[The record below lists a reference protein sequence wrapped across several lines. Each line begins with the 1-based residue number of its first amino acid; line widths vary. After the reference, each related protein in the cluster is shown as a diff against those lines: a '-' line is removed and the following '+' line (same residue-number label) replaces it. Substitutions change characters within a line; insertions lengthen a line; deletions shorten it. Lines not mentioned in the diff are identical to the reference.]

1 MWYVLGI
8 LSRWLL
14 FSGILTAVGSLV
26 FRGLILPKHP
36 LSTRSPDDPDS
47 YDVVVGAAH
56 FGVFAICLLLI
67 GSLGRLAAQFAV
79 FRDPYA
85 SLTSEL
91 SLLVGSTTWGQ
102 AWAWQ
107 AVFGIIALF
116 AFIAAGNRSK
126 KFSSTLWI
134 LAGLA
139 VFVLALTPAFSG
151 HAYGS
156 ERWTVALV
164 IGDFV
169 HVMAAGVWLGTLFVI
184 TGTVVVAK
192 GRGVHV
198 PKADLIGWIASFSPL
213 ALASAAAIGVT
224 GLLASWVHVDQISSM
239 WTSPYGQ
246 RLSLKLAVLL
256 IVLGFGAF
264 HWKRAQDRVQASHGS
279 GRLPLTV
286 AIELVGGLAIL
297 FVTAVLVA
305 TPMPGE

>member
-8 LSRWLL
+8 LSRWLVFTGL
-14 FSGILTAVGSLV
+14 LTAVGSLV

-47 YDVVVGAAH
+47 YDVAAGAAY
-56 FGVFAICLLLI
+56 FGVFATCLLLL

-85 SLTSEL
+85 SLTSEF
-91 SLLVGSTTWGQ
+91 SLLVGTTTWGQ

-116 AFIAAGNRSK
+116 AFVAAGHRSK
-126 KFSSTLWI
+126 NLSAAPWI
-134 LAGLA
+134 LAELA
-139 VFVLALTPAFSG
+139 VFVLAVTPAFSG

-164 IGDFV
+164 IGDVV
-169 HVMAAGVWLGTLFVI
+169 HVMAAGVWLGTLFVMA
-184 TGTVVVAK
+184 GTVAVAK
-192 GRGVHV
+192 RCDDHI
-198 PKADLIGWIASFSPL
+198 PKDQLIGWIASLSPL

-224 GLLASWVHVDQISSM
+224 GFLASWVHVDEISSM

-256 IVLGFGAF
+256 IVLICGAF
-264 HWKRAQDRVQASHGS
+264 NWKRSRDRVRASHGAQQ
-279 GRLPLTV
+279 LPLTV
-286 AIELVGGLAIL
+286 VIELAGGMAIL
-297 FVTAVLVA
+297 LVTAILVA

>member
-1 MWYVLGI
+1 MLGV
-8 LSRWLL
+8 LSRWMVFAGL
-14 FSGILTAVGSLV
+14 LTAVGSIV
-26 FRGLILPKHP
+26 FRVLILPRHSP
-36 LSTRSPDDPDS
+36 HTQLSEEEYPFDR
-47 YDVVVGAAH
+47 VVDTAY
-56 FGVFAICLLLI
+56 FGIFAICILLL
-67 GSLGRLAAQFAV
+67 GSLGRLASQFAV

-85 SLTSEL
+85 SLTSDL
-91 SLLVGSTTWGQ
+91 SLLVGGTTWGQ

-126 KFSSTLWI
+126 KFPSTLWI

-192 GRGVHV
+192 GRGGHV

-246 RLSLKLAVLL
+246 RLSLKLALLL